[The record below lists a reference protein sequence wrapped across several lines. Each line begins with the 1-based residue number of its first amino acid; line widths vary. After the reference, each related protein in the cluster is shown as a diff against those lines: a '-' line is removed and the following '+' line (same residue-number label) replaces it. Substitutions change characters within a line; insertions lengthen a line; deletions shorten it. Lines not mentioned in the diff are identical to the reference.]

1 MKFRRAIGFIALA
14 FLLTGG
20 SCFAQ
25 EKKTDA
31 APVKEGVLKP
41 ADLENKYLP
50 SKVFFRGQVASVQ
63 VRNSGGVRYADG
75 YLVMATLVDN
85 SGYASG
91 LKEKYQ
97 AYLITEV
104 PLQMG
109 GQTLKPGAYGVG
121 FVENKFVVMDIGAND
136 VFSVD
141 SAKDQNLKPAMP
153 LQMVAGEMGR
163 HRLYKGRDYVEFS
176 RVK

>member
-1 MKFRRAIGFIALA
+1 MRFRSAMSLFAVA
-14 FLLTGG
+14 FLLAGW
-20 SCFAQ
+20 SFAQ
-25 EKKTDA
+25 EKKAD

-41 ADLENKYLP
+41 ADLENKFLP

-75 YLVMATLVDN
+75 FLVLATLVDN
-85 SGYASG
+85 SGYSSG
-91 LKEKYQ
+91 IKEKYQ

-104 PLQMG
+104 PLQIG

-136 VFSVD
+136 LFSVD

-153 LQMVAGEMGR
+153 LQVVSGEMG
-163 HRLYKGRDYVEFS
+163 HYRLYKGRDYVEFS
-176 RVK
+176 RLK